1 MWIILTWVFNSDWA
15 KSVHVR
21 PADNFEAGCLLIIY
35 TFHVPSLDFCC
46 VNNVGCNAR
55 ETGDI
60 LVVKSLV
67 DGCIL
72 DVTGSAKCFKRTF
85 ERKRQRKIGEKYTE
99 HNIMSS

>member
-1 MWIILTWVFNSDWA
+1 ML
-15 KSVHVR
+15 
-21 PADNFEAGCLLIIY
+21 GQQIIY
-35 TFHVPSLDFCC
+35 SFHIPSLDCCC
-46 VNNVGCNAR
+46 VNNVGCNPR

-67 DGCIL
+67 DGCTR

-85 ERKRQRKIGEKYTE
+85 ERKRQRKIGEKCTK